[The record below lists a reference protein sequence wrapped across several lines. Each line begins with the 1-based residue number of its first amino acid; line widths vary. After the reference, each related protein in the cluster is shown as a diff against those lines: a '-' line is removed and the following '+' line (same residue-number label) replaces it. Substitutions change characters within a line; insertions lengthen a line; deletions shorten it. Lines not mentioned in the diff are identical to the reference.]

1 MVRSRLHTK
10 IEYPESKRMDAE
22 DKQYKSVIYQC
33 NILPDNILY
42 RITLGKERDNFS
54 HFGVYY
60 YPIYLVSDKNKIRG
74 KIGVYEI
81 ESTKRL
87 TITDD
92 DGDVNIDLL
101 GSPTLFLHVTKE
113 YLQKYGFRTIDPNA
127 ETFEEGEIDEGTIDV
142 PTKDKKEKNNEEED
156 DEKEEEEEEEED
168 QDNIFDLSVPQKQK
182 PKSIDDETK
191 ITRDNVFSKMDVQLP
206 DTYAEETKTIAKK
219 IRSQYTKNSSDSW
232 IVQALENP
240 NYRIKKI
247 PGDGDCFFT
256 SVVEAYKSIGLE
268 TTVPKL
274 RAMLSQEVHI
284 AQVEEYRKIYMDL
297 MKEKNNLDIEL
308 KKKELALSD
317 LKRSKSNPSLSLENA
332 RKIVEL
338 SKSNQEEKES
348 LTEQQEMNELN
359 IKDFAFMKTILYDM
373 NEGDNDSRTI
383 LDKFK
388 LYVQT
393 SDYWADTWAISTLE
407 RLLNMKVIIM
417 EDTTDK
423 NAIMRCTQMND
434 DVSKYKDYD
443 PTHYVILN
451 YTMNGNHYE
460 LITYQSKA
468 IFTFTEIPYDL
479 KELVV
484 RRCLEK
490 MAGPFALI
498 PAFRQ
503 FRYDLGL
510 LEAEDEDE
518 DDYASSEENKKLY
531 DELPVLQFYERSASS
546 KPGKGNGDETK
557 EKGLKEDP
565 YFADLNR
572 FLKGTNPKE
581 KKEREEWRRMLDD
594 SWTKYQFEVDN
605 KKWASV
611 EHYLKAVPFKDRYP
625 AIYHNF
631 SISDSTSDISTD
643 LKKAEDSMK
652 SIKGKE
658 GVHYKA
664 KKDVK
669 DLDPDLEKEYRTDAL
684 RSKFTQNADLTT
696 LLASTK
702 MSKLQKY
709 IPKNPSKIDVELM
722 KIRQEILNG
731 KTNK

>member
-1 MVRSRLHTK
+1 MVKSRLHKK
-10 IEYPESKRMDAE
+10 IEYPESKRMDAD
-22 DKQYKSVIYQC
+22 DKQHKSVIYQC

-42 RITLGKERDNFS
+42 KITLGKERDNFS
-54 HFGVYY
+54 HLGVYY
-60 YPIYLVSDKNKIRG
+60 YPIYLLSDKNKIRG

-81 ESTKRL
+81 ESIKRL
-87 TITDD
+87 TIIDD

-101 GSPTLFLHVTKE
+101 GTPILFFHVTKD
-113 YLQKYGFRTIDPNA
+113 YLQTHGFHTKEPTI
-127 ETFEEGEIDEGTIDV
+127 ETLETDKVVPQQKTDENDEN
-142 PTKDKKEKNNEEED
+142 DENENENENDED
-156 DEKEEEEEEEED
+156 DE
-168 QDNIFDLSVPQKQK
+168 DNIFDLSVQQKK
-182 PKSIDDETK
+182 KHKTGDDSIK
-191 ITRDNVFSKMDVQLP
+191 ITADNVFTKNNLSLP
-206 DTYAEETKTIAKK
+206 NTSVYVEETKTIAKT
-219 IRSQYTKNSSDSW
+219 IRSQYVKNASDTW
-232 IVQALENP
+232 IVQAMENP

-247 PGDGDCFFT
+247 AANGDCFFT
-256 SVVEAYKSIGLE
+256 SVMDSYKTIGFE

-274 RAMLSQEVHI
+274 RAMISQEIQI
-284 AQVEEYRKIYMDL
+284 AQVEQYRNIYMDL
-297 MKEKNNLDIEL
+297 IKENNNLDIEL
-308 KKKELALSD
+308 NTKEVALTE
-317 LKRSKSNPSLSLENA
+317 LRRSKSASSLSIENA
-332 RKIVEL
+332 RKIVKL
-338 SKSNQEEKES
+338 SKRNQEEKES
-348 LTEQQEMNELN
+348 IVEQQEINNLN
-359 IKDFAFMKTILYDM
+359 MIDFSFMKTILYDT
-373 NEGDNDSRTI
+373 NDNSINDSKHI

-388 LYVQT
+388 MYSQT
-393 SDYWADTWAISTLE
+393 SDYWADTWAISTVE
-407 RLLNMKVIIM
+407 RLLNLKVIIM

-434 DVSKYKDYD
+434 DDSKYKDYD
-443 PTHYVILN
+443 PKHYIILN

-460 LITYQSKA
+460 LLTYQGKS
-468 IFTFTEIPYDL
+468 IFTFEEIPYDL

-510 LEAEDEDE
+510 LDADHEVDDLPFTE
-518 DDYASSEENKKLY
+518 DDKRLY
-531 DELPVLQFYERSASS
+531 DELPVLQFYERSAAA
-546 KPGKGNGDETK
+546 KPGKGNGDEVK
-557 EKGLKEDP
+557 DKNLKEDP

-572 FLKGTNPKE
+572 FLKGVNPKE
-581 KKEREEWRRMLDD
+581 KKEREEWRKMLDD

-611 EHYLKAVPFKDRYP
+611 EHYMKALPFKDRYP

-631 SISDSTSDISTD
+631 SLSDTTSDISTD
-643 LKKAEDSMK
+643 LKKVEDSMK
-652 SIKGKE
+652 STKTKE

-669 DLDPDLEKEYRTDAL
+669 GLDPDLEKEHRIDAL

-709 IPKNPSKIDVELM
+709 IPKVPSKIDVELM
-722 KIRQEILNG
+722 KIRQEILEG
-731 KTNK
+731 KTEK